1 MMVTVVM
8 YMYVVCLLINPRLCI
23 IGLSPTD
30 KFSYCNYQ
38 KISVAIEESLR
49 WFIYFFLV
57 QGEQPPEC
65 QDSVETESDFS
76 PSDSLQCYH
85 DNAGKNLINLG

>member
-1 MMVTVVM
+1 MVTVVM
-8 YMYVVCLLINPRLCI
+8 LSSSVDQSAIVYHCR
-23 IGLSPTD
+23 LSPTE

-65 QDSVETESDFS
+65 QDSVETESDSS

-85 DNAGKNLINLG
+85 DNAGKNFINLG